1 MANNYDV
8 IVVGAGNGGLV
19 AAATACK
26 LGKKTLLIERHNL
39 PGGAASSFVRGRFE
53 FETALHELA
62 AYGPKE
68 KPQGIRQMF
77 NWLGVDLPMHEIPGA
92 YRYIITGK
100 DGFDVALPNGREA
113 VIDKIEEEVP
123 GSRAGVSKLF
133 DYGEECI
140 KGYDLLQAGKSL
152 QEVAK
157 LAPAF
162 VKYATV
168 PYDQVL
174 AKLNIPLKA
183 RQILEAYWCYIGIPS
198 DTFEFP
204 YFAEMLVTYVENG
217 AYAPTNRSHEITTAL
232 VHAIQANGGDVWFN
246 TEVKRILTKDGQAVG
261 VQVGDDQIYGHQIV
275 CDLVPHTVYAKMIDR
290 AVVPEHAL
298 KLTNARQLGTS
309 GYLVYLGLNKS
320 PEELGIKDYSVFI
333 SSTGDSQTQYERMNT
348 LDKNDFMIMN
358 CLNIAVPGCSPAGT
372 SLLYATQLYRD
383 GSWDQVTAEN
393 YDEVKDKIARRVI
406 KQYEDA
412 TGIKI
417 SDAVEEVAI
426 ATPETFARYMRTPN
440 GDIYGYYGKKWD
452 QTIARMANLDKEA
465 QPIPHLYFCGGSSFM
480 MDGYSSAYFTGFT
493 IGKMACA
500 ALDKEGVKNE

>member
-1 MANNYDV
+1 MAKNYDV
-8 IVVGAGNGGLV
+8 IVIGAGNSGLV

-68 KPQGIRQMF
+68 HPQGIRQMF
-77 NWLGVDLPMHEIPGA
+77 DWLGVNVPMHEIPGA

-100 DGFDVALPNGREA
+100 DGFDVVLPNGRDA
-113 VIDKIEEEVP
+113 VIDKIEEVVP
-123 GSRAGVSKLF
+123 GSRTGVSKLF

-140 KGYDLLQAGKSL
+140 RGYKLLQNGKSM

-157 LAPAF
+157 EAPAF
-162 VKYATV
+162 VKYATI

-174 AKLNIPLKA
+174 SELGIPLKA

-217 AYAPTNRSHEITTAL
+217 AYAPSNRSHEITTSL
-232 VHAIQANGGDVWFN
+232 VKSIQDHGGDVWFN
-246 TEVKRILTKDGQAVG
+246 TEVKRILTQDGRATG
-261 VQVGDDQIYGHQIV
+261 VQVGDKQIYSRAVIS
-275 CDLVPHTVYAKMIDR
+275 DILPDTVYSKMINP
-290 AVVPEHAL
+290 AVIPEKAL

-320 PEELGIKDYSVFI
+320 PEELEIKDYSVFI
-333 SSTGDSQTQYERMNT
+333 SSTGNSRTQYERMNT
-348 LDKNDFMIMN
+348 INDNDFMIMN
-358 CLNIAVPGCSPAGT
+358 CLN
-372 SLLYATQLYRD
+372 
-383 GSWDQVTAEN
+383 
-393 YDEVKDKIARRVI
+393 
-406 KQYEDA
+406 
-412 TGIKI
+412 
-417 SDAVEEVAI
+417 I

-440 GDIYGYYGKKWD
+440 GDIYGYYGQQWD
-452 QTIARMANLDKEA
+452 QTLTRMANLNEEA
-465 QPIPHLYFCGGSSFM
+465 QPVPGLFFCGGSSFM
-480 MDGYSSAYFTGFT
+480 MDCYSSAYFSGFT
-493 IGKMACA
+493 ISKLACT
-500 ALDKEGVKNE
+500 ALDKEGVNNE